1 MPDDIVKQVLRIK
14 FHIQNQIEC
23 QVCSNFALLH
33 LLSASLT
40 QVAHAFPKVKC
51 SCYQPTKCMQRHNT
65 WKDETTY
72 YRLLVSIV
80 VMFAMHCQDPRN
92 NGYLLITIPL
102 VNSEPTSDDP
112 TDSILLQEKWYS
124 LIISGACYDFRK

>member
-40 QVAHAFPKVKC
+40 QVAHAFPKVKV
-51 SCYQPTKCMQRHNT
+51 QLLPTYKVYAKAQHLKRWN
-65 WKDETTY
+65 
-72 YRLLVSIV
+72 
-80 VMFAMHCQDPRN
+80 
-92 NGYLLITIPL
+92 YLLQVAGFHCSYVCNALSRSSQQWLSTHHYPASQLRANIRWSNRLHSVTTKVVQSNNIRCML
-102 VNSEPTSDDP
+102 
-112 TDSILLQEKWYS
+112 W
-124 LIISGACYDFRK
+124 F